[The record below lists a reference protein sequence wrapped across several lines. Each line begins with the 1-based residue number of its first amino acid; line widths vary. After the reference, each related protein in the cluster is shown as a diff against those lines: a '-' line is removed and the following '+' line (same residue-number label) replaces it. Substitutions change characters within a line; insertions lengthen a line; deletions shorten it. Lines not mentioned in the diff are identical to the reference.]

1 MAVRM
6 GVAERKR
13 REREQR
19 TSDILSAAEKLFLA
33 KGYDGTTMDDIARAA
48 ELGKGTLYL
57 YFRNKEEAY
66 SAIVL
71 KGVRLMNGM
80 FREAVAGKKKGI
92 DKASAMGAAFYEF
105 YEKHPDYCRSFLF
118 STFAL
123 KERENRYAGELAELG
138 ASSLGLMTSA
148 LREGMKDGSIRPD
161 IDVAKTAVAL
171 AFGVQGVVM
180 ELAAMDPKMAAVLG
194 GKPRDFVE
202 YSIDLLRRGMEN
214 RRR

>member
-1 MAVRM
+1 M

>member
-1 MAVRM
+1 M
-6 GVAERKR
+6 GVAERKQ
-13 REREQR
+13 RERAQR

-33 KGYDGTTMDDIARAA
+33 RGFDGTTMDDIAKAA

-66 SAIVL
+66 AAIVL
-71 KGVRLMNGM
+71 RGVRLLNGL
-80 FREAVAGKKKGI
+80 FRAAVAGKKRGI
-92 DKASAMGAAFYEF
+92 DKAAAMGLAFYEF
-105 YEKHPDYCRSFLF
+105 YEKYPDYCRSFLF

-138 ASSLGLMTSA
+138 ASSLGLMTYA
-148 LREGMKDGSIRPD
+148 LQEGMKDGSIRPD
-161 IDVAKTAVAL
+161 LDVAKTAVAL

-180 ELAAMDPKMAAVLG
+180 ELAAMDPKMAAMLG

-202 YSIDLLRRGMEN
+202 YSIDIMKRGIEG

>member
-57 YFRNKEEAY
+57 YFRNKEEAFA
-66 SAIVL
+66 AIVL
-71 KGVRLMNGM
+71 NGVRLMNGL
-80 FREAVAGKKKGI
+80 FQQAVAGKRRGI
-92 DKASAMGAAFYEF
+92 DKAAAMGLAFYEF
-105 YEKHPDYCRSFLF
+105 YEKYPEYCRSFLF

-123 KERENRYAGELAELG
+123 KERENRYAGELAQMG
-138 ASSLGLMTSA
+138 AGSLGLMTSA
-148 LREGMKDGSIRPD
+148 LQEGIRDGSIRPD

-180 ELAAMDPKMAAVLG
+180 ELAAMEPGMAAMLG

-202 YSIDLLRRGMEN
+202 CSVDIMRRGIEN